1 MVSPDQPHLSLAAA
15 ISEICQKKMAVKDKM
30 YKEVQLWKSSGKSKA
45 DFILDKEYS
54 KAKFE
59 YWINKYNNEQVIST
73 KSNFKE
79 IPITEAV
86 AVPEVNHPKTLQ
98 IDLPSGI
105 KITVYK

>member
-1 MVSPDQPHLSLAAA
+1 
-15 ISEICQKKMAVKDKM
+15 MAVKDKM

-59 YWINKYNNEQVIST
+59 YWISKYNKEQVIST

-79 IPITEAV
+79 IPITKPIATPAV
-86 AVPEVNHPKTLQ
+86 KNEKLVEF
-98 IDLPSGI
+98 DLPSGV

>member
-1 MVSPDQPHLSLAAA
+1 
-15 ISEICQKKMAVKDKM
+15 
-30 YKEVQLWKSSGKSKA
+30 
-45 DFILDKEYS
+45 LDKEYS

-59 YWINKYNNEQVIST
+59 YWISKYNKEQVIST

-79 IPITEAV
+79 IPITESV
-86 AVPEVNHPKTLQ
+86 AVPEVNHQKTLQ

>member
-1 MVSPDQPHLSLAAA
+1 
-15 ISEICQKKMAVKDKM
+15 MAVKDKM

-59 YWINKYNNEQVIST
+59 YWISKYNKEQVIST

-79 IPITEAV
+79 IPITESV
-86 AVPEVNHPKTLQ
+86 AVPEVNHQKTLQ

>member
-1 MVSPDQPHLSLAAA
+1 MA
-15 ISEICQKKMAVKDKM
+15 IKEEM
-30 YKEVQLWKSSGKSKA
+30 YNEVQLWKSSGKSKG
-45 DFILDKEYS
+45 DFILDKDYS

-59 YWINKYNNEQVIST
+59 YWINRYNKEKVKPT

-79 IPITEAV
+79 IPSKSSVI
-86 AVPEVNHPKTLQ
+86 VPEIKHEKTLQ

>member
-1 MVSPDQPHLSLAAA
+1 
-15 ISEICQKKMAVKDKM
+15 MAVKDKM
-30 YKEVQLWKSSGKSKA
+30 YKEVQLWKESGMNKA
-45 DFILDKEYS
+45 DFIMGKEYS

-59 YWINKYNNEQVIST
+59 YWISKYNKEQVIST

-79 IPITEAV
+79 IPTKSPIV
-86 AVPEVNHPKTLQ
+86 VPEVKREKTLQ

>member
-1 MVSPDQPHLSLAAA
+1 
-15 ISEICQKKMAVKDKM
+15 MAVKDKM

-59 YWINKYNNEQVIST
+59 YWINRYNKEKVKST

-79 IPITEAV
+79 IPSKSSVI
-86 AVPEVNHPKTLQ
+86 VPEIKHEKTLQ